1 MLMCPITRCMLRDPV
16 TTEAGHTYERS
27 AIETHLARSDEDP
40 MTRMKLVTKS
50 LVPNILARAQVQ
62 KFLEDHPDHVP
73 AGWNDREV
81 PPIFRGP
88 VTQATTRPPADVQR
102 PRTTTQPAALRRP
115 KSSYFLFCD
124 DVRQRF
130 RRDHPNARMSD
141 ISRMMSEAW
150 RALDESEKTR
160 YEDLARSALFAA
172 MTNGISA
179 SE

>member
-1 MLMCPITRCMLRDPV
+1 MLRDPV

-73 AGWNDREV
+73 DGWNDGAV
-81 PPIFRGP
+81 PPIFRGL
-88 VTQATTRPPADVQR
+88 VTQA
-102 PRTTTQPAALRRP
+102 TTQPAALRRP

-130 RRDHPNARMSD
+130 RQGF
-141 ISRMMSEAW
+141 
-150 RALDESEKTR
+150 L
-160 YEDLARSALFAA
+160 
-172 MTNGISA
+172 
-179 SE
+179 